1 MMTMRSRFCLFL
13 LYGCLLLLGTLAGI
27 PTSLSASSSTIV
39 GTDGL
44 RLQTI
49 IDRAAPHEKIILEPG
64 LYQGPVLINKPLIL
78 ESTGAAIIDGGG
90 KGRVVT
96 IDAPDVTVRGLTIRN
111 SGRRLDIEDSGVF
124 VTPRGAQCHRRK
136 QQNSEQPDR
145 GLFERPKQCESYP
158 KLNRRGSNPP
168 RERARQWRSALENAG
183 INRFRQHDQLG
194 T

>member
-1 MMTMRSRFCLFL
+1 MMTMRARFCLFL

-96 IDAPDVTVRGLTIRN
+96 IDAPDVIPMSVHAYIGDSNITASGKLDLLATSVATIDASVKAASVACQRLVTV
-111 SGRRLDIEDSGVF
+111 
-124 VTPRGAQCHRRK
+124 
-136 QQNSEQPDR
+136 
-145 GLFERPKQCESYP
+145 
-158 KLNRRGSNPP
+158 
-168 RERARQWRSALENAG
+168 
-183 INRFRQHDQLG
+183 
-194 T
+194 